1 MSIFPIRPRSGGK
14 TALSLAVLATSLA
27 LVPEFAH
34 AQSATPIE
42 SVLDWGVT
50 VLQGNVARSCM
61 IIAVC
66 AMGFLFLTGRMAWQ
80 WAFSIIIGIAIIFG
94 AGELVY
100 AMRSSAGM

>member
-1 MSIFPIRPRSGGK
+1 MSISPITPRLRGK
-14 TALSLAVLATSLA
+14 ARLSWALFATSIA

-34 AQSATPIE
+34 AQSAVPVE
-42 SVLDWGVT
+42 NVLDWGVT
-50 VLQGNVARSCM
+50 VLQGNIARSCM

-94 AGELVY
+94 AGELVD

>member
-1 MSIFPIRPRSGGK
+1 MSIFPIMPRPAGK
-14 TALSLAVLATSLA
+14 TALSLAILATSVT

-34 AQSATPIE
+34 AQSAAPVENI
-42 SVLDWGVT
+42 LDWGVT

-94 AGELVY
+94 AGELVD